1 MYRQPAPPPKSR
13 LPLLDRVFV
22 KTPCEASWN
31 DMKGDDP
38 GAVLLLVQQERLR
51 PLRDDRRGCRSLG
64 GLTMQPPVTAY
75 GEEPWHGRHDTTV
88 ARIRVGEGMTV
99 TSGLPPDVIKRIA
112 RQQFGRFH
120 LAYKSRLRKNPQ
132 LAGNVVVRFT
142 IGRDGRVL
150 SASDHGSS
158 LPDAAVVH
166 DVVSA
171 FMAMSFPTPE
181 DGPIVVTFP
190 IELTPSPSPSPP
202 SAR

>member
-1 MYRQPAPPPKSR
+1 
-13 LPLLDRVFV
+13 
-22 KTPCEASWN
+22 
-31 DMKGDDP
+31 
-38 GAVLLLVQQERLR
+38 
-51 PLRDDRRGCRSLG
+51 
-64 GLTMQPPVTAY
+64 
-75 GEEPWHGRHDTTV
+75 
-88 ARIRVGEGMTV
+88 
-99 TSGLPPDVIKRIA
+99 
-112 RQQFGRFH
+112 
-120 LAYKSRLRKNPQ
+120 
-132 LAGNVVVRFT
+132 VRFT